1 MIIPRM
7 PQAWNPANRAGWGA
21 GGTSRHMKVV
31 NSSLESLHRIRVR
44 NSLEAKLCSQKRSFV
59 ERDTAI
65 SNYRMQQARRT
76 IIERQKRLVVY
87 KLVIQKHPIKQR
99 ADYQAALNDDYS
111 LHGLRHEL
119 RSMRDDIDPRT
130 VRKRRIDKMV
140 KTSYNRYMETVLRN
154 REVIY
159 SMFPVKE
166 QRDVETKDEPTA
178 SNEGQQITDKEQ
190 GQGWT
195 NSQFVAVSSGVSEPR
210 QPLRGLAREAQEVTL
225 HMMKENAWLKKAD
238 SLSRDCLTSS
248 KEMNPRPVLP
258 PINP

>member
-1 MIIPRM
+1 MM
-7 PQAWNPANRAGWGA
+7 
-21 GGTSRHMKVV
+21 VV
-31 NSSLESLHRIRVR
+31 
-44 NSLEAKLCSQKRSFV
+44 
-59 ERDTAI
+59 TA
-65 SNYRMQQARRT
+65 
-76 IIERQKRLVVY
+76 
-87 KLVIQKHPIKQR
+87 
-99 ADYQAALNDDYS
+99 
-111 LHGLRHEL
+111 
-119 RSMRDDIDPRT
+119 T
-130 VRKRRIDKMV
+130 VFFFLF
-140 KTSYNRYMETVLRN
+140 SCRYMETVLRN

-195 NSQFVAVSSGVSEPR
+195 NSQFIAVSSGASEPL